1 MTVDETRNPFR
12 EQDLAHRPA
21 RIKVYEFP
29 TGKTVEIDTQPAANE
44 ADTVL
49 QELEEALHNW
59 F

>member
-12 EQDLAHRPA
+12 EQDLAHRSA

-29 TGKTVEIDTQPAANE
+29 TGKEVEVDTQPAANE